1 MDQVRLNNVVNPR
14 HIILM
19 FIEGFE
25 CMLGQVCKASKKES
39 TIKKLQHVFLSC
51 CKEMQWVTLKE
62 LSSP

>member
-25 CMLGQVCKASKKES
+25 CMLGQVCKASKKRINNQKVTARFFEL
-39 TIKKLQHVFLSC
+39 LQRNAVGNS
-51 CKEMQWVTLKE
+51 
-62 LSSP
+62 